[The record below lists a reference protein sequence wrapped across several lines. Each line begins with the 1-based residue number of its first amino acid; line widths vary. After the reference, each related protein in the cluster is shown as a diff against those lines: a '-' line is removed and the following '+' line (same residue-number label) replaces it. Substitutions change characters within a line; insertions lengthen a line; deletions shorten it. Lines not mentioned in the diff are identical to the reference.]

1 MYQFVRILM
10 SILQFWELYAIL
22 YYLNFHNGLGLNFK
36 INLFE
41 ATFSISERK
50 ILRILET
57 VFRSDGASEGCE
69 ESDERTATD

>member
-1 MYQFVRILM
+1 MD
-10 SILQFWELYAIL
+10 ILQFWELYAIL

-41 ATFSISERK
+41 ATLFPPQWGK
-50 ILRILET
+50 FYVILET
-57 VFRSDGASEGCE
+57 VFRSDGASEGSE